1 MFTFR
6 FLTRGTKNVNFSHK
20 QVGQRSDKRI
30 LISGAGTIRLIYEQS
45 VLNKSHSLCFRF
57 SLWNIFIYVAQRYIN
72 RVGLLEDSASRREKH
87 KNAAKNLS
95 ILSWVVEFSN
105 DATSRPR
112 KKLFRFRT
120 LLWLI
125 LRAIMSRKYWG
136 IGCKAPCFCS
146 LLSQKIRPPALLGD
160 FMQHQAENLG
170 RHPS

>member
-1 MFTFR
+1 MLTFS
-6 FLTRGTKNVNFSHK
+6 FLTRGSKNVNFSHK

-30 LISGAGTIRLIYEQS
+30 LFSGTGTIRLIYEQS
-45 VLNKSHSLCFRF
+45 VSNKSHSLCFRF

-72 RVGLLEDSASRREKH
+72 RVGLLEHSAPRREKH
-87 KNAAKNLS
+87 KSSAENLS

-125 LRAIMSRKYWG
+125 LRSIMSRKYWG
-136 IGCKAPCFCS
+136 IGCKALCFCS
-146 LLSQKIRPPALLGD
+146 FFSKKIRPPALSGD
-160 FMQHQAENLG
+160 FVQHQAENVLF
-170 RHPS
+170 